1 MKYILFI
8 LLFIAVNAKS
18 QTSVIQ
24 FKEILI
30 RYRSTVTPQPL
41 CYNQNCSYIFRNG
54 NGDTLGIIYSQ
65 GVVDF
70 RATTNIKDTITR
82 LTILE
87 PQATLAATRNIFN
100 GITVVTFNPANYYT
114 RTTDYGLP
122 IKIYRQSDNALYCEI
137 SEGIT
142 WWRLPMPNPT
152 SVASSQLRRFTLP

>member
-1 MKYILFI
+1 MRYLLIAILFT
-8 LLFIAVNAKS
+8 ATTAKS

-24 FKEILI
+24 FREVLI
-30 RYRSTVTPQPL
+30 RYSNTVTPQPL
-41 CYNQNCSYIFRNG
+41 CYNNSCSYVFRNG
-54 NGDTLGIIYSQ
+54 NGDTLGIVYER

-70 RATTNIKDTITR
+70 RATTNIKDTLSR

-100 GITVVTFNPANYYT
+100 GITVVSFNPANYYT

-122 IKIYRQSDNALYCEI
+122 IRIYRVSDNALYCEI

-152 SVASSQLRRFTLP
+152 SAASSQLRRFTLP